1 MIKFKNEIFIVW
13 FREEM
18 PYKEKKNITEK
29 MKMRKLLIYEVY
41 GLDVGVTKEEFDYE
55 FRGRI
60 RQTQLEPLLNKIS
73 EHLIKAP

>member
-41 GLDVGVTKEEFDYE
+41 GLDVGVTKEELDYE